1 MERDRFI
8 HSFYLREEEK
18 LYKKLYLQNPKIY
31 EEPVRSW
38 GDFLDR
44 FMENNEEGE
53 INLPQLPPTP
63 IENRFTEE
71 EYFSQEIV
79 EETNI
84 VVNARYCPAFLH
96 GLEFIKLI
104 YVFQGSCLFYYS
116 GKWIDLQ
123 AGNICIVAPEV
134 EQTVFSHSDEDIV
147 INLLIRRSS
156 FTEAFPELLEI
167 NEGGIIAE
175 FFWKMIYHRR
185 GAEVMVFHSKPY
197 KLLEESV
204 MELYEE
210 TFLLPKK
217 SRLVMKSMMT
227 AIFGYILR
235 INEEEAVSLK
245 DNKKIEKYPLIQ
257 YQQYMK
263 QYIDT
268 VSLTTL
274 SKEFFVSEGY
284 LSRYFKKETGY
295 TFSHILLEMR
305 MKKAAELLINT
316 ECNMERIISLIG
328 YRDQS
333 IFFRNFK
340 EAYGMT
346 PAVYRKKKR
355 QAEVMRVL

>member
-1 MERDRFI
+1 MERDSFI
-8 HSFYLREEEK
+8 QSFYLSEEEK
-18 LYKKLYLQNPKIY
+18 LYKNLYLWNPQIY
-31 EEPVRSW
+31 EEPIRSW
-38 GDFLDR
+38 EEFLSR
-44 FMENNEEGE
+44 FMTNNKDGK
-53 INLPQLPPTP
+53 ISLPQLPPTH
-63 IENRFTEE
+63 IDNHFTEE
-71 EYFSQEIV
+71 EYFSQEIL
-79 EETNI
+79 EETNV

-104 YVFQGSCLFYYS
+104 YVFCGNCLFYFA
-116 GKWIDLQ
+116 GNWIDLC

-147 INLLIRRSS
+147 INLLIRRST

-175 FFWKMIYHRR
+175 FFWKMLYHRQ
-185 GAEVMVFHSKPY
+185 GGEVMVFRSKPY
-197 KLLEESV
+197 KLLEESA

-210 TFLLPKK
+210 AFLLPKR
-217 SRLVMKSMMT
+217 SRLVMKSMMMS
-227 AIFGYILR
+227 IFGYILR
-235 INEEEAVSLK
+235 INEEDAVFLK
-245 DNKKIEKYPLIQ
+245 DSKKIEKYPLIE

-263 QYIDT
+263 RHIDT
-268 VSLTTL
+268 VSLASL
-274 SKEFFVSEGY
+274 SKEFYVSEGY

-305 MKKAAELLINT
+305 MKKAAELLIKT
-316 ECNMERIISLIG
+316 ECNMERIVSLIG

-340 EAYGMT
+340 ETYGMT

-355 QAEVMRVL
+355 QAEVMRIY